1 LLVAEFRTPYL
12 YWTLGRQRKYG
23 GKTLKKTKQNKKTN
37 PGKKIL
43 CQVEY
48 FLKKKEKSLD
58 AEIRRIMA
66 QG

>member
-37 PGKKIL
+37 PGKRFFVKWNIS
-43 CQVEY
+43 
-48 FLKKKEKSLD
+48 LKKKKNP
-58 AEIRRIMA
+58 
-66 QG
+66 